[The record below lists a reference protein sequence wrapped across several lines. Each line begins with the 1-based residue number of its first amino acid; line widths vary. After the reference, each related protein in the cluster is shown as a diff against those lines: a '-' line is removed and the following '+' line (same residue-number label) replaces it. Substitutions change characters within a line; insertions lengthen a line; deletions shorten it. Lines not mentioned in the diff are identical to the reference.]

1 MGLSRTNVILLA
13 LLGFLVGM
21 NLTLI
26 ILFLKFIAQP
36 PKPPFLPPEHK
47 KPLPGLLHELDLN
60 PHQRKRWLTLQ
71 PIIMDS
77 IHTLTQKIHE
87 NRLKIIENID
97 NETLVDSL
105 IQKINKYERA
115 IEELRVTLV
124 KKLNL
129 NPHQRRKLNRFL
141 RRKP

>member
-1 MGLSRTNVILLA
+1 
-13 LLGFLVGM
+13 
-21 NLTLI
+21 
-26 ILFLKFIAQP
+26 
-36 PKPPFLPPEHK
+36 
-47 KPLPGLLHELDLN
+47 
-60 PHQRKRWLTLQ
+60 
-71 PIIMDS
+71 MDS